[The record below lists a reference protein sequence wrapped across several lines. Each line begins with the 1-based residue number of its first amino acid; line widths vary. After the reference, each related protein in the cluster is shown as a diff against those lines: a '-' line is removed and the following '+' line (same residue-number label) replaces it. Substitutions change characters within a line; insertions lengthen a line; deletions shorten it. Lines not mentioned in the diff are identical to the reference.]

1 MTPTIVERRFVPLML
16 FLLFL
21 LGSSAASLC
30 AEPLPLDLFLE
41 RVLQG
46 NEELET
52 SRRDLEAR
60 RETATLS
67 VVHQRSSLALKGA
80 GWLLSEGDRE
90 GYGYVQLALT
100 QPFDLSGR
108 YSLEERH
115 ALLTYAVAVAG
126 HKETVNDLL
135 GSAEEVYWSA
145 LMARRRVRLQETL
158 LDERRETL
166 RVVEERFRQGLV
178 PRLDV
183 VRASTRLK
191 EQENLLVRARADA
204 RDELFRLSTFVGG
217 GDVEPDEGEF
227 RIPSPL
233 EADRELALRQRPALI
248 RLEGEAELCRIE
260 RALAARGMAPALDG
274 SVAYTALADPEGATL
289 PDRGEVVFRLD
300 LTLPLSDGGRTR
312 AERARAE
319 ASLARA
325 RSAQKAEERALEEEL
340 ELARNRWERAAALEG
355 SAREQV
361 VQADEEFR
369 VTLLMYEEGYGSQ
382 LDVMEAQTEQQRART
397 EELDAVREMCLALV
411 DMRRAMGVYG
421 AEEVF
426 P

>member
-1 MTPTIVERRFVPLML
+1 MTPTIVGRRFVPL
-16 FLLFL
+16 LLL
-21 LGSSAASLC
+21 LSLLPVPLAAPPG
-30 AEPLPLDLFLE
+30 AEPLSLDLFLE

-52 SRRDLEAR
+52 SRHDLEAR

-108 YSLEERH
+108 HSLEERH

-135 GSAEEVYWSA
+135 GNAEEVYWSA
-145 LMARRRVRLQETL
+145 LMARRRVKLQEAL

-183 VRASTRLK
+183 VRASPRLK
-191 EQENLLVRARADA
+191 EQESLLVRARADE
-204 RDELFRLSTFVGG
+204 RDELSRLSTFVGG
-217 GDVEPDEGEF
+217 GDVEPDEGAF
-227 RIPSPL
+227 LLPSFL
-233 EADRELALRQRPALI
+233 EADRERARRQRPALV
-248 RLEGEAELCRIE
+248 RLEGEAELCRVE
-260 RALAARGMAPALDG
+260 RALAARGMAPVLDG
-274 SVAYTALADPEGATL
+274 SVGL
-289 PDRGEVVFRLD
+289 
-300 LTLPLSDGGRTR
+300 
-312 AERARAE
+312 
-319 ASLARA
+319 
-325 RSAQKAEERALEEEL
+325 
-340 ELARNRWERAAALEG
+340 
-355 SAREQV
+355 
-361 VQADEEFR
+361 
-369 VTLLMYEEGYGSQ
+369 YGSGRSRRGDASRSGRGG
-382 LDVMEAQTEQQRART
+382 LPPRPDPAVERRRT
-397 EELDAVREMCLALV
+397 GPRREGQGRGLS
-411 DMRRAMGVYG
+411 G
-421 AEEVF
+421 AC